1 MNQTKIND
9 LYSEFDDF
17 LNESYPNINIAGI
30 EFDAAYV
37 LQKMD
42 PIAYETT
49 FYDWVDSLG
58 IDLDEPDEDEEDE
71 IEDEIE

>member
-17 LNESYPNINIAGI
+17 LNESYPTVNIVGI

-49 FYDWVDSLG
+49 FYDYVDSLG
-58 IDLDEPDEDEEDE
+58 IDLDAEDEEDE